1 MYSCGLRV
9 SELTEMKISNI
20 FFDESLIKI
29 LGKVIRR
36 DSFLLVVL
44 QKNYYI
50 IILHII
56 EKT

>member
-9 SELTEMKISNI
+9 SEVTEMKISNI

-36 DSFLLVVL
+36 DLFLLVVL